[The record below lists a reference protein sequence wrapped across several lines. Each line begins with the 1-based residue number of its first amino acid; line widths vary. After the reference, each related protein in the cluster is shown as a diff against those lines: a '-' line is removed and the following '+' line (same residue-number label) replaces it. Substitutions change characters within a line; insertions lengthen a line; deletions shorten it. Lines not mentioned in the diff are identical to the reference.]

1 MRIALIGARGQLGTD
16 LVESLDGDVVC
27 LGHEEIEITDAS
39 SVERVLSKIGPDR
52 VINAAAYNLVDQAE
66 DEPEVAYAVNACGP
80 RHLAR
85 FCAAREIVLLHVS
98 SDYVFG
104 LDEGRS
110 VPYRESDTPGPL
122 SSYAVSKLSGEYFV
136 RSQCPRHFVVRTC
149 GLYGHAG
156 ARGKGNFVETM
167 LRLSAERTELT
178 VVDDQHCTPT
188 ATADLARALA
198 ALIKTDAFGLYHA
211 TNAGNTTWCG
221 FAREIVRWTN
231 RDVKIRPITSAE
243 FGAPSSRPDYS
254 VLDNSKLTATIGFEL
269 PPWENALSRYLEGR
283 N

>member
-1 MRIALIGARGQLGTD
+1 MRIALIGAGGQLGTD
-16 LVESLDGDVVC
+16 LRASLDGDVVS

-39 SVERVLSKIGPDR
+39 SVERALSKIGPDR

-66 DEPEVAYAVNACGP
+66 QEPEVAYAVNACGP

-85 FCAAREIVLLHVS
+85 YCAARDVVLLHVS
-98 SDYVFG
+98 TDYVFG
-104 LDEGRS
+104 LDGGRS
-110 VPYRESDTPGPL
+110 VPYRESEAPGPL
-122 SSYAVSKLSGEYFV
+122 GAYAISKLAGEFFV

-156 ARGKGNFVETM
+156 ARGRGNFVETM
-167 LRLSAERTELT
+167 LRLSAERGELT

-198 ALIKTDAFGLYHA
+198 ALIKTDAYGLYHA
-211 TNAGNTTWCG
+211 TNSGSTTWCG
-221 FAREIVRWTN
+221 LAREIVRWTN
-231 RDVKIRPITSAE
+231 RDVTVRPITSAE
-243 FGAPSSRPDYS
+243 FGAPSRRPGYS

-269 PPWENALSRYLEGR
+269 PPWEDALTRYLER
-283 N
+283 RS